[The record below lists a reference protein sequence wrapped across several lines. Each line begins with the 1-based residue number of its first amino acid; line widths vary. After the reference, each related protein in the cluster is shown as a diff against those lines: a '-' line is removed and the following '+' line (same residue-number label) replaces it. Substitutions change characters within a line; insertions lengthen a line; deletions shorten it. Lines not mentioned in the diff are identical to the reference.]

1 MRSINTNALMITP
14 GSDVRLENIII
25 KERNAAEVKTSWLT
39 SSVCNSERRRFNLTK
54 SHGDTETF
62 IGGHEAVGFLSDEM
76 DAYIKRRYALLPHS
90 NCLTRNDTQKCLAC
104 ENGVENLCSKM
115 RHAGLDEGTPSG
127 FTNEMFVPKSQLYD
141 VSDIDIGIAA
151 FLEPLSCVIHSW
163 DKIKFDYATGS
174 NIINI
179 IGGGPIGC
187 LHALYINKK
196 NKQNQIYIFES
207 NVGRFETLKKQF
219 SDLDSVTVTLGPCES
234 HSDVTVMAASNDSAF
249 KKSVEVTKENGSI
262 LLFSGFDNVSYTDE
276 TILPEIIHRHEFTH
290 YASGRI
296 FVGSSGYTADD
307 LSKAKKVLSDFQIVK
322 KILTGKVYGIDS
334 NKLINFDGSV
344 DEYDEPVLVKDIK
357 GHFPEHIKIL
367 YINDT
372 SGLIENL

>member
-1 MRSINTNALMITP
+1 M
-14 GSDVRLENIII
+14 
-25 KERNAAEVKTSWLT
+25 
-39 SSVCNSERRRFNLTK
+39 
-54 SHGDTETF
+54 
-62 IGGHEAVGFLSDEM
+62 
-76 DAYIKRRYALLPHS
+76 
-90 NCLTRNDTQKCLAC
+90 
-104 ENGVENLCSKM
+104 
-115 RHAGLDEGTPSG
+115 
-127 FTNEMFVPKSQLYD
+127 
-141 VSDIDIGIAA
+141 
-151 FLEPLSCVIHSW
+151 
-163 DKIKFDYATGS
+163 
-174 NIINI
+174 
-179 IGGGPIGC
+179 
-187 LHALYINKK
+187 
-196 NKQNQIYIFES
+196 
-207 NVGRFETLKKQF
+207 
-219 SDLDSVTVTLGPCES
+219 DSVTVTLGPCES